1 MRVHLPLDKKNCGK
15 SGLGSQS
22 PWVGGQDYKKPP
34 AQGSNQI
41 AGFGE
46 FRPLTNLEKRYLFL
60 FLVFQSAWSGLIS
73 FEPAINLCTVFPRSD
88 FSPPCP
94 SLEVVTNQ
102 VSSFSFIFHSLWPL
116 FFFIESQFQPAA
128 MQRFRIGGEAKTE
141 NWHVKRVENGRI
153 PVRRLQSVRRS
164 SERVTKG

>member
-1 MRVHLPLDKKNCGK
+1 MIIKMVTETLTLTHNCGK
-15 SGLGSQS
+15 SGLGRQS

-46 FRPLTNLEKRYLFL
+46 FRPLTNLEKKYLFL

-73 FEPAINLCTVFPRSD
+73 FEPAINLFTVFLRSD
-88 FSPPCP
+88 FTPPCP

-102 VSSFSFIFHSLWPL
+102 VSSFSFIYSFLVAS
-116 FFFIESQFQPAA
+116 FFFIESEFQPAA
-128 MQRFRIGGEAKTE
+128 VQRFRIGGEAKTE
-141 NWHVKRVENGRI
+141 NLAR
-153 PVRRLQSVRRS
+153 
-164 SERVTKG
+164 